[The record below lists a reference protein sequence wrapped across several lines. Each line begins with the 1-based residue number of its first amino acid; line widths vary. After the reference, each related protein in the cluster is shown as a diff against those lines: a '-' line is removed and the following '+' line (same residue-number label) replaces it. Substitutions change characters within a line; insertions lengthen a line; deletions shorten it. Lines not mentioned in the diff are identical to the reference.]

1 MKKKASEIRV
11 GDSLIVGGEHLKV
24 LTCELSETSKQGA
37 KKCRLEAQRTS
48 GEKVVL
54 IRPADYPLEVA

>member
-1 MKKKASEIRV
+1 MKKKASEVRV
-11 GDSLIVGGEHLKV
+11 GDVLMVGGERLKV
-24 LTCELSETSKQGA
+24 LTSELSETSKQGA
-37 KKCRLEAQRTS
+37 KKCRLEAQRAS